1 MNRLAPAA
9 FYIPIVASL
18 TDLPIMTTDQLKSFI
33 SARPFRPFRIHMA
46 DGRTVDVNHPEWI
59 AYAGGRIALVAKPD
73 DSFEVVDLL
82 LVPSL
87 EARADGAS
95 RPS

>member
-1 MNRLAPAA
+1 MNPLERAT
-9 FYIPIVASL
+9 FYLPLVASL
-18 TDLPIMTTDQLKSFI
+18 TDLPVMTTDQLKSFM

-46 DGRTVDVNHPEWI
+46 DGQTVDVNHPEWI

-95 RPS
+95 GTS

>member
-1 MNRLAPAA
+1 
-9 FYIPIVASL
+9 
-18 TDLPIMTTDQLKSFI
+18 MTTDQLRSFI
-33 SARPFRPFRIHMA
+33 SACPFRAFLIHMA
-46 DGRTVDVNHPEWI
+46 DGRTVEVNHPEWI
-59 AYAGGRIALVAKPD
+59 DYAGGRIALVAKPD

-87 EARADGAS
+87 EAKADGTS